1 MYHQNTPKKNRGAD
15 TLIKKFSFSKKKSF
29 QISPQPNHQEIIWKS
44 GFTLVELIIVLSILA
59 LLSTIAFLSFSGYI
73 RDSRDV
79 SRISELKIISQQLD
93 LYKVKNA
100 FYPEIIN
107 KTTITYSWN
116 ILWYQWDLDESLSK
130 NIGLNKTPLDPYD
143 KKTYTYYLTKDG
155 KEFQLL
161 WFLEKEKLFS
171 VLPQVYASNAKRYPY
186 TVWKPLWVLTDS
198 DNTPI
203 QNLSL
208 PWNSL
213 DIYTTNSQYKAIL
226 DPNSSTWVIVWTWGV
241 LKTSSYNYSCKR
253 LFETKLDTSWDA
265 MISPYWKDIKVYCS
279 VFNKDKNFYYEVV
292 NWDFESGT
300 FDVTFSSWNKDNM
313 SIINEWGNNIMKVI
327 WNVQFAL
334 NNFIPVDPSKKYTI
348 SWKFKAVWTSSSTL
362 YFWFAEYDEKL
373 KPIYAQHVYVAD
385 PWTYW
390 ELYEDVHP
398 DDTIIK
404 IKKLPWTLPC
414 ADWTSKTDSSHFTD
428 SNFMAFY
435 ADNSWNYNDL
445 PNFNLTTGRWFS
457 DSIDRWEYC
466 ELTFNPSSMKWNK
479 KAWVSYP
486 AWTPVRMHANWNTYN
501 YSAAEW
507 KVIMLSPSY
516 TSYSWSVSWISLYW
530 IIPSSFKHGTKY
542 IQPLILANYNQNVNY
557 ITLIDDIQV
566 TIE

>member
-186 TVWKPLWVLTDS
+186 TAWKPLWVLTDS

-213 DIYTTNSQYKAIL
+213 DIYTTNSPYKAIL

-265 MISPYWKDIKVYCS
+265 MISPYWKDTKVYCS
-279 VFNKDKNFYYEVV
+279 VSNKDKNFYSEVV
-292 NWDFESGT
+292 NWDFESEVVNINRLYAWNT
-300 FDVTFSSWNKDNM
+300 NDISIFNESWNNV
-313 SIINEWGNNIMKVI
+313 MKVI
-327 WNVQFAL
+327 GNVQFTL
-334 NNFIPVDPSKKYTI
+334 NNFIPVDPNKKYTL
-348 SWKFKAVWTSSSTL
+348 SWKFKAIWTFNSKL
-362 YFWFAEYDEKL
+362 YFWFVEYDENFREII
-373 KPIYAQHVYVAD
+373 PGVVNISNTG
-385 PWTYW
+385 TYG
-390 ELYEDVHP
+390 ELYEDIHP
-398 DDTIIK
+398 NDAIIK
-404 IKKLPWTLPC
+404 IKKLPWTLSC
-414 ADWTSKTDSSHFTD
+414 ADWKTKATTIEFTN
-428 SNFMAFY
+428 SNKLFFNT
-435 ADNSWNYNDL
+435 DNSWNYNDL
-445 PNFNLTTGRWFS
+445 PNFNFTTWKWFS
-457 DSIDRWEYC
+457 DCIDKGSYC
-466 ELTFNPSSMKWNK
+466 ELVFTGAH

-486 AWTPVRMHANWNTYN
+486 SGTPVRMHWASWGSYN
-501 YSAAEW
+501 YIAASW
-507 KVIMLSPSY
+507 KIMIIDTKY
-516 TSYSWSVSWISLYW
+516 TLINWTVQWMSLYW
-530 IIPSSFKHGTKY
+530 VWYSQFRHGTKY
-542 IQPLILANYNQNVNY
+542 IQPLILANYQQDINS
-557 ITLIDDIQV
+557 ILLIDDIQV